1 MIKATLIF
9 YKYHNVF
16 NSVEAVR
23 NTGGRR
29 AKDYELEK
37 ITKQMMKGMPEK
49 YRNSLLKPAAEMEV
63 DEEDGVEG
71 SSS

>member
-37 ITKQMMKGMPEK
+37 ITKA
-49 YRNSLLKPAAEMEV
+49 N
-63 DEEDGVEG
+63 DEGDARKIPQFIIETGG
-71 SSS
+71 